1 MSPHRLSL
9 AALLLAAALPLGAQ
23 QAIQQSAA
31 DPAAALPTDPKVRI
45 GTLPNGLRYYIRVNT
60 TPAKRAELRLAVNAG
75 GILEDDDQVGM
86 AHLIEHMGFNGTT
99 HFKKNEMLDYLRSIG
114 VRFGADLN
122 AGTGTDET
130 VYMLTIPTDT
140 ARLIASGIT
149 VLADWARGQLLDST
163 EVANERGVVREEWRV
178 SRGANARMMHA
189 VAPIIYKD
197 SRYAVRDVI
206 GTDQSI
212 MSANVA

>member
-1 MSPHRLSL
+1 MRSHRLL
-9 AALLLAAALPLGAQ
+9 VLALLAALPLAAQVQQGAV
-23 QAIQQSAA
+23 
-31 DPAAALPTDPKVRI
+31 DPNATLPVDPKVRV
-45 GTLPNGLRYYIRVNT
+45 GTLPNGLKYYIRVNT

-75 GILEDDDQVGM
+75 GILEDDDQLGF

-99 HFKKNEMLDYLRSIG
+99 HFKKNELMDYLRSIG

-140 ARLIASGIT
+140 ARLISSGIT

-178 SRGANARMMHA
+178 SRGAGARM
-189 VAPIIYKD
+189 
-197 SRYAVRDVI
+197 
-206 GTDQSI
+206 Q
-212 MSANVA
+212 